1 MKRKE
6 NEILELKLKIEKRF
20 QKNIYKWFMKVSRN
34 SVGQIAKSGA
44 YSVYVPV
51 EHKSELE
58 KIIKE
63 HYQHTIAETMPK
75 GMSKKDNSEISNFIR
90 QIVAEIEK
98 ASQEII
104 DERSE
109 KEIDR
114 IFTATDRRIKEL
126 ALLAVVLLSEKI
138 EDGQEISNSEVSK
151 IFRNITADR
160 FKNSAVVTSNLQ
172 TNWVIEGTR
181 KASEQTIT
189 ENLVKLGEEYIQS
202 QEKQLLKKKIQEL
215 AKYSERESAGDYL
228 ENIDSYLDEG
238 ADIVA
243 RTAVTGFA
251 IIKKTWRTKGDDAV
265 RPTHQRV
272 DGVTINIEETFQVG
286 AYEMLYPSDTSF
298 GAGIEEIANCRC
310 EIIYT

>member
-6 NEILELKLKIEKRF
+6 NEILELKLKIEKRL
-20 QKNIYKWFMKVSRN
+20 QKNIYKWFMKVSAN
-34 SVGQIAKSGA
+34 SVKQIAKSGA
-44 YSVYVPV
+44 HSVYVPV

-58 KIIKE
+58 KIILE
-63 HYQHTIAETMPK
+63 HYKYTVAETMPK
-75 GMSKKDNSEISNFIR
+75 GMSRKDNSEISNFIR

-126 ALLAVVLLSEKI
+126 ALLAVLQLSEKI

-160 FKNSAVVTSNLQ
+160 FKNSAVLTSNLQ
-172 TNWVIEGTR
+172 TNWVVEGTR

-189 ENLVKLGEEYIQS
+189 DNLVKLGEEYIQS
-202 QEKQLLKKKIQEL
+202 QEKQILKKKIQEL

-251 IIKKTWRTKGDDAV
+251 IIKKTWITKGDDLV
-265 RPTHQRV
+265 RPTHQAV
-272 DGVTINIEETFQVG
+272 NLKTIPIEETFQVG